1 MTIPLLVIQVITF
14 IFLIVVL
21 KALFNK
27 HLNTAL
33 TRLKGLH
40 QENLARETELN
51 QKIKQAQEQKRA
63 QIEEGK
69 KEAKQIIEVA
79 KNEAAGL
86 RSNTETDAQHK
97 ADRILQ
103 KGREEIEK
111 IKKNL
116 ATDTESSALN
126 LSVQMIQ
133 HTFSSQGKEALHRQF
148 IEEIISEIEELDKS
162 KFTVK
167 AKDVVVKTSYPL
179 NDKER
184 EEIKKVLSKKL
195 GIIVE
200 VEESVDEELI
210 VGLLIQIESLIID
223 GSLKNR
229 LKRIIPHIKR
239 I

>member
-1 MTIPLLVIQVITF
+1 M
-14 IFLIVVL
+14 
-21 KALFNK
+21 
-27 HLNTAL
+27 
-33 TRLKGLH
+33 
-40 QENLARETELN
+40 
-51 QKIKQAQEQKRA
+51 
-63 QIEEGK
+63 
-69 KEAKQIIEVA
+69 
-79 KNEAAGL
+79 
-86 RSNTETDAQHK
+86 
-97 ADRILQ
+97 
-103 KGREEIEK
+103 
-111 IKKNL
+111 
-116 ATDTESSALN
+116 N